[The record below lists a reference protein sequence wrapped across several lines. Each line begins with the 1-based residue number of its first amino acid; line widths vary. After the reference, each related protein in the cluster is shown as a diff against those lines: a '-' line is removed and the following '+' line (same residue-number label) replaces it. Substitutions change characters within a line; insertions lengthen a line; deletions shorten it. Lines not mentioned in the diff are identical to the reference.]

1 LWFSVVASKNST
13 FDIQVRAYSY
23 RLSLP
28 WWIGVVVLNLFSSRS
43 LYQITLTHVLLI
55 LHFFVLQ
62 TKEKGNEQ
70 YLKMAIVEEEW
81 TPLEYAINGAK
92 VSQSFAAFGKNHAIQ
107 KKDLCRDVNGPILS
121 FGFVWFP
128 HLFSL
133 SRYLSLLVSI
143 DRFYLP
149 FLPY

>member
-1 LWFSVVASKNST
+1 M
-13 FDIQVRAYSY
+13 
-23 RLSLP
+23 
-28 WWIGVVVLNLFSSRS
+28 LNLILPGLSTKSLSRTLLFSF
-43 LYQITLTHVLLI
+43 T
-55 LHFFVLQ
+55 FFLQ
-62 TKEKGNEQ
+62 TKEKRNEQ

-92 VSQSFAAFGKNHAIQ
+92 VSQSFSAFGKNHASQ
-107 KKDLCRDVNGPILS
+107 KKDLCHDVNGPILS
-121 FGFVWFP
+121 FGFVWVP

-133 SRYLSLLVSI
+133 SRHVSLLVSI